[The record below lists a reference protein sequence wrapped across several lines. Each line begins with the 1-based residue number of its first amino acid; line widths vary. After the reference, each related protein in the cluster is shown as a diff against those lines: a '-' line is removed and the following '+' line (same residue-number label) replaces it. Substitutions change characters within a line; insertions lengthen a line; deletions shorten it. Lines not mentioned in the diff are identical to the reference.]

1 MFEGAFYYDFGNGV
15 QVLETEAMRFKL
27 AKWRKKRKIRSESI
41 AFTDYV
47 ADVFATLSLDQS
59 KSTDINLT
67 EGYARLSQVERMN
80 MALEKAH
87 PELNR
92 RKILL

>member
-27 AKWRKKRKIRSESI
+27 AKWRKKRKHGGESI

-47 ADVFATLSLDQS
+47 ADVFATLSFDQS
-59 KSTDINLT
+59 KPTDIDLT

-92 RKILL
+92 R